1 MNKSPR
7 SNHHTLPPETDMMKL
22 TSARAF
28 VAVSITAFVN
38 GFISPALAQ
47 SVWPARPIRIVVPFP
62 AGGPTDITARV
73 VGQAIGESLK
83 TPVVVE
89 NKSGAHGFIGVS
101 EAAKAPADGYTLMM
115 ASIGTMAINPR
126 LHEKIPYDAN
136 RDFAPVSLVVTVP
149 IVVVINPE
157 VLPVK
162 TIPEFVAYLK
172 ANPGKVNFASAGT
185 GGSSHLVPEYFKY
198 RTGTVMT
205 HIPYKGSGP
214 AIADVVAGQVQL
226 MFDTLLTST
235 PFVKSGKLRML
246 AVTTAQRL
254 PDYPEVPTMA
264 ETLGM
269 NDFEASSW
277 YALYAPAGTPP
288 EIVKRLSSEVDLALR
303 NPGVAKRLTDLG
315 AVPVGGSPETLAAF
329 QLREQDKWGKVIQA
343 ARIKAE

>member
-1 MNKSPR
+1 MKIARHILSTGLSLLLACGLASAQAWPNK
-7 SNHHTLPPETDMMKL
+7 
-22 TSARAF
+22 
-28 VAVSITAFVN
+28 
-38 GFISPALAQ
+38 
-47 SVWPARPIRIVVPFP
+47 PIRIIVPFP

-83 TPVVVE
+83 TTVIVE
-89 NKSGAHGFIGVS
+89 NKAGAHGFIGVT
-101 EAAKAPADGYTLMM
+101 EAAKASADGYTLMM

-136 RDFAPVSLVVTVP
+136 KDFAPVSLVVTVP
-149 IVVVINPE
+149 IVVVINPQA
-157 VLPVK
+157 LPVQ

-172 ANPGKVNFASAGT
+172 ANPGKVNFASAGN
-185 GGSSHLVPEYFKY
+185 GGSSHLVPEYFKFQ
-198 RTGTVMT
+198 TGTAMT

-254 PDYPEVPTMA
+254 SDYPDVPTMGEA
-264 ETLGM
+264 LGM
-269 NDFEASSW
+269 SDFEASSW

-288 EIVKRLSSEVDLALR
+288 EIVKRLSAEVDAALKK
-303 NPGVAKRLTDLG
+303 PAVAKRLTDLG
-315 AVPVGGSPETLAAF
+315 AVPTGGSPEKLAAF
-329 QLREQDKWGKVIQA
+329 QRNEQDKWGKVIVA
-343 ARIKAE
+343 ARVKPE

>member
-1 MNKSPR
+1 
-7 SNHHTLPPETDMMKL
+7 MMKL
-22 TSARAF
+22 TSARAV
-28 VAVSITAFVN
+28 VAVAITAFAS

-47 SVWPARPIRIVVPFP
+47 SAWPARAIRIVVPFP

-136 RDFAPVSLVVTVP
+136 KDFAPVSLVVTVP

-288 EIVKRLSSEVDLALR
+288 EIVKRLSSEVNLALR
-303 NPGVAKRLTDLG
+303 IPGVAKRLTDLG

-329 QLREQDKWGKVIQA
+329 QLREQDKWGKVIHA